1 MKTTIQLARPTLE
14 RLAKFKRF
22 ERESY
27 DEVLNFVL
35 DEYEEEPLT
44 DADIDSIKRGLADIK
59 AGRVH
64 KLEDVAKELGIK
76 L

>member
-1 MKTTIQLARPTLE
+1 MKTTIQVSKPTLD

-35 DEYEEEPLT
+35 DEYEEEPMT
-44 DADIDSIKRGLADIK
+44 DADIASIQRGLQDIK
-59 AGRVH
+59 EGRVH
-64 KLEDVAKELGIK
+64 TLEDVAKELGID

>member
-1 MKTTIQLARPTLE
+1 MKTTIQLSKQTLD
-14 RLAKFKRF
+14 RLAKLKRF

-35 DEYEEEPLT
+35 DEYEDEPLT
-44 DADIDSIKRGLADIK
+44 DADLHSIEKGLADIRV
-59 AGRVH
+59 GRIH
-64 KLEDVAKELGIK
+64 KIEDVAKELGIR

>member
-1 MKTTIQLARPTLE
+1 MKTTIQISKPTLE

-35 DEYEEEPLT
+35 DEYEDEPLT
-44 DADIDSIKRGLADIK
+44 NADVESIQKGLEDIQ

-64 KLEDVAKELGIK
+64 KIEDVAKEFGIK

>member
-1 MKTTIQLARPTLE
+1 MKTTIQITKPTLA

-35 DEYEEEPLT
+35 DEYEDEPFT
-44 DADIDSIKRGLADIK
+44 DADIDSLKQGLEDIK

-64 KLEDVAKELGIK
+64 TLEDVAKELGIK